1 VMSKSEW
8 DHKKGETK
16 RKPAKRKIFV
26 RVAVYAIVT
35 EQSDLACVLA
45 IMHN

>member
-1 VMSKSEW
+1 VLPKVKE
-8 DHKKGETK
+8 KI

-35 EQSDLACVLA
+35 E
-45 IMHN
+45 